1 LHAAHAGV
9 PLLGDATYGGPA
21 RLVVRGGAVRS
32 LERVAL
38 HAAWVE
44 LELGGERLRVVA
56 GEPADLRALWGEL
69 SGAPE
74 AWADALE
81 TAL

>member
-1 LHAAHAGV
+1 MR
-9 PLLGDATYGGPA
+9 P
-21 RLVVRGGAVRS
+21 

-44 LELGGERLRVVA
+44 LELGAEVLRIVA
-56 GEPADLRALWGEL
+56 GGPADLQALWGEL

-74 AWADALE
+74 AWAEALD